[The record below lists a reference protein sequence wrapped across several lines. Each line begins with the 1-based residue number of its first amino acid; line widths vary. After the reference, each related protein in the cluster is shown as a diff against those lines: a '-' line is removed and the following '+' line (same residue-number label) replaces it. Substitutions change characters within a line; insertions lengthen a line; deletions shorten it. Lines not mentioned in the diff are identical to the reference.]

1 MADNK
6 QHEFYASLDRL
17 STEQLEELLRAD
29 LSSPDQ
35 NNEELI
41 FYILEVMEQREREQ
55 PTGRLPDAHEAWAE
69 FKEYYDIPEG
79 EGQSLYPSP
88 TNAQPPEQP
97 AVVRPAVRRRPRKVV
112 LIAAVLATL
121 LAGMITA
128 QASGC
133 DILSAIGRWTEETF
147 HFSTGNTASQE
158 EDLKAFREAAAA
170 CEIPESLVPSRVLS
184 GFNLDDLE
192 IDTFDDLVNS
202 VFASFYDPENERVYS
217 ITIEYYFSKE
227 YLESLVIEKD
237 NSQIVLYNSNGKA
250 FHVMSN
256 LGDLVAA
263 WSDGTYVVTVVG
275 EINERELKEILDS
288 IGESK

>member
-97 AVVRPAVRRRPRKVV
+97 AVVRPAVRRRPRKVI

-170 CEIPESLVPSRVLS
+170 CEIPQSLVPTTILKGFESNELQTDILDGYWKSVVCLYQNQINSHFYTISISRY
-184 GFNLDDLE
+184 
-192 IDTFDDLVNS
+192 
-202 VFASFYDPENERVYS
+202 YDKD
-217 ITIEYYFSKE
+217 F
-227 YLESLVIEKD
+227 LESSTIEKD
-237 NSQIVLYNSNGKA
+237 DSQVQQYTSNGKT
-250 FHVMSN
+250 FYIMSN
-256 LGDLVAA
+256 LEMLTAT
-263 WSDGTYVVTVVG
+263 WSDATFVITITGQLSKS
-275 EINERELKEILDS
+275 EIEQLIDS
-288 IGESK
+288 IGV